1 MAAWRTNWIAR
12 ACYLSVLPLGDERKN
27 KKSGRNNHAP
37 LESVELHKLPSAA
50 LRPWC
55 SGGVNEH
62 GLQGLLGVLRN
73 PCCPLCWCDD
83 MRVDLQRTKL
93 LAFGSLS
100 LLVWRYDAII
110 NEGQLISIA
119 EQR

>member
-27 KKSGRNNHAP
+27 KKSGHNNHAP
-37 LESVELHKLPSAA
+37 LESVKLHKLQSAT
-50 LRPWC
+50 LGPWC

-62 GLQGLLGVLRN
+62 GLQGLLGMVRT
-73 PCCPLCWCDD
+73 D